1 MSINDA
7 VDRAID
13 FLDER
18 HNGVRGDLISED
30 KIYEMLQAMKEPKK
44 EKKSSEWWD
53 AYWLGYNDGKGEEKE
68 YRLKEP
74 TEKSYPY
81 KETILRALERNEP
94 MQILEGGHECKIHIV
109 PPGWKHFVKKEP
121 EEENMMCNSLLPP
134 LLNKDGHPKKEKKEL
149 CAIDKVALKAWIDG
163 QEERD

>member
-44 EKKSSEWWD
+44 EKK
-53 AYWLGYNDGKGEEKE
+53 
-68 YRLKEP
+68 
-74 TEKSYPY
+74 
-81 KETILRALERNEP
+81 
-94 MQILEGGHECKIHIV
+94 
-109 PPGWKHFVKKEP
+109 
-121 EEENMMCNSLLPP
+121 
-134 LLNKDGHPKKEKKEL
+134 EL

-163 QEERD
+163 QEERKERD